1 MALYINTNV
10 SSITA
15 QKNFGRTQQSL
26 NQSMLRL
33 STGMRINRAADDAAG
48 LAISEG
54 MKAEIRSMGQ
64 AKRNANDGIS
74 LLQTAEGSLDQQ
86 GQNLIRMREL
96 AVQSAN
102 GTLSDAQRV
111 SVNDEFEA
119 LTEEINRIANVTE
132 FSGHM
137 LLDGTYSD
145 IDFQV
150 GIDGDGNSRV
160 SLTINQSTSDAAGLD
175 IDSLSVSTAAGAQ
188 GALATIDTAID
199 HVTNN
204 RSEIGA
210 QHNQL
215 MSAVSNLETTI
226 ENLSAA
232 NSRIREVD
240 FATETAELTRT
251 QILMQAGVSILAQAN
266 MSPQYALSLLG

>member
-10 SSITA
+10 SSIVA
-15 QKNFGRTQQSL
+15 QKHFGRTQGAM
-26 NQSMLRL
+26 NQAMVRL

-54 MKAEIRSMGQ
+54 MKAEIRSMAQ
-64 AKRNANDGIS
+64 AKRNANDGVS
-74 LLQTAEGSLDQQ
+74 LLQTAEGSLEQI
-86 GQNLIRMREL
+86 GANLIRMREL

-102 GTLSDAQRV
+102 GTLNDGQRV
-111 SVNDEFEA
+111 SVNEEFQA
-119 LTEEINRIANVTE
+119 LINEIDRIAEVTE
-132 FSGHM
+132 FAGHA

-150 GIDGDGNSRV
+150 GIDGDVNSRI
-160 SLTINQSTSDAAGLD
+160 SLTINNSQDTALG
-175 IDSLSVSTAAGAQ
+175 IDSLSTSTVAASRT
-188 GALATIDTAID
+188 ALAAIDTAID
-199 HVTNN
+199 SVTAN

-210 QHNQL
+210 SHNQL
-215 MSAVSNLETTI
+215 TSAMSNLETTI

-240 FATETAELTRT
+240 FASETAELTRA